1 MDVHNI
7 SLEFPKIAPLTISDC
22 EYIHSQNIRL
32 TCVFCRLYGT
42 VVAFYLHANV
52 CMNGKFFDV
61 VKIVAGSV
69 ILLGHFSF
77 LVRFLLR

>member
-22 EYIHSQNIRL
+22 EYIHSQNIQL